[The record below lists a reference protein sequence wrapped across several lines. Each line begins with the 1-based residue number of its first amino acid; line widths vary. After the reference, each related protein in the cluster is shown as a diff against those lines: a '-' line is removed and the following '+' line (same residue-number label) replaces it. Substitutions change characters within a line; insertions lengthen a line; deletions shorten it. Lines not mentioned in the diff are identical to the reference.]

1 VIPPLISGIVPW
13 LLPPLCGA
21 LVGCVLGFF
30 VLGRF
35 ILSRLSR
42 HKSAV
47 VRAASDGIES
57 LTRWG
62 LALHVGD
69 LLPSRGSPAAITLER
84 GIAEILRGILG
95 SRSVIYGVRAI
106 VSRVVT
112 GVCSRKMH
120 DVFREAGLSA
130 FLSERLLPAIGS
142 ERSRLAIASAA
153 GTLVSEQAG
162 AALEDGVLREVSGVF
177 ESYVPEAA
185 DAIVRWLRSGE
196 TRAYLSERGR
206 ELLPRILEKL
216 NDLQKLFISAGQF
229 DRRLNEKMPEI
240 VDDTIAAA
248 ERMVRDPLQQE
259 RIVSQFFQSAR
270 GWRDSLLATPAGSS
284 RPGEDARGKLADSA
298 SSLLSRF
305 LERLEDPSVRQS
317 IAALLEKD
325 LFQDRRTVGAF
336 ISDVFR
342 IPDTEIAEVLSARAL
357 GFLMRPETAQEIAG
371 AACGML
377 FSLAE
382 ENAQARV
389 GDMLRIDE
397 QKKRAFDQALRA
409 RAPRVVESLL
419 PVITKEI
426 SAHIR
431 LGRLSAAVG
440 TGLGLAVGAALT
452 LLRFLGFP

>member
-1 VIPPLISGIVPW
+1 
-13 LLPPLCGA
+13 
-21 LVGCVLGFF
+21 
-30 VLGRF
+30 
-35 ILSRLSR
+35 
-42 HKSAV
+42 
-47 VRAASDGIES
+47 
-57 LTRWG
+57 
-62 LALHVGD
+62 
-69 LLPSRGSPAAITLER
+69 
-84 GIAEILRGILG
+84 
-95 SRSVIYGVRAI
+95 
-106 VSRVVT
+106 
-112 GVCSRKMH
+112 
-120 DVFREAGLSA
+120 
-130 FLSERLLPAIGS
+130 
-142 ERSRLAIASAA
+142 
-153 GTLVSEQAG
+153 
-162 AALEDGVLREVSGVF
+162 
-177 ESYVPEAA
+177 
-185 DAIVRWLRSGE
+185 
-196 TRAYLSERGR
+196 
-206 ELLPRILEKL
+206 
-216 NDLQKLFISAGQF
+216 
-229 DRRLNEKMPEI
+229 
-240 VDDTIAAA
+240 
-248 ERMVRDPLQQE
+248 
-259 RIVSQFFQSAR
+259 
-270 GWRDSLLATPAGSS
+270 
-284 RPGEDARGKLADSA
+284 
-298 SSLLSRF
+298 
-305 LERLEDPSVRQS
+305 LEDPSVRQS